1 VVIAPLHR
9 GKIIAKATARA
20 TLQSKVGIM
29 NAHHPPSVP
38 EGGHPDMDYAEHE
51 ATYKLF
57 LQIAKFTV
65 LGVVA
70 LLAVMALTLT

>member
-1 VVIAPLHR
+1 
-9 GKIIAKATARA
+9 
-20 TLQSKVGIM
+20 M

-57 LQIAKFTV
+57 LQIVKFTV